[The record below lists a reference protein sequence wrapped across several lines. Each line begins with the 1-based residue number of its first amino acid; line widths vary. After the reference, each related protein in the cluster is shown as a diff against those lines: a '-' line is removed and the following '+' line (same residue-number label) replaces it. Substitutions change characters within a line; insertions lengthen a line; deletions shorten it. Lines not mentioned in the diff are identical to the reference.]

1 MKSMRTIKEAIVRK
15 YPDIDR
21 EDSLGSAIKMMAANN
36 TSALVVRDGEHL
48 LGIVTIS
55 DVMHSLVH
63 EEDLLQTTISSF
75 MTSCDLVSAE
85 GARNPCAQ
93 LDEDQ
98 DVLSAL
104 KVMYEA
110 GVNHLVVS
118 GADGESVGVVSSL
131 EIIRLLGQQSGDEN

>member
-1 MKSMRTIKEAIVRK
+1 MKSSRTIKEAIVRE

-21 EDSLGSAIKMMAANN
+21 EDTLGSAIKTMASNN
-36 TSALVVRDGEHL
+36 SSALVVRDGEHL
-48 LGIVTIS
+48 LGIVTIT
-55 DVMHSLVH
+55 DVMHCLAN
-63 EEDLLQTTISSF
+63 EQDLQQTRISSF
-75 MTSCDLVSAE
+75 MTGCDLVSAE
-85 GARNPCAQ
+85 GARNPCVQ

-118 GADGESVGVVSSL
+118 GNDGEAVGVVSSL
-131 EIIRLLGQQSGDEN
+131 EIVRLLGR

>member
-1 MKSMRTIKEAIVRK
+1 MKSARTIKEAIVRN

-21 EDSLGSAIKMMAANN
+21 DDSPGAAIRTMAVNN
-36 TSALVVRDGEHL
+36 TSALVVRDGGHL

-63 EEDLLQTTISSF
+63 EEDLQQTTVGSF
-75 MTSCDLVSAE
+75 MTRCDLVSE
-85 GARNPCAQ
+85 KGARNPCAQ

-118 GADGESVGVVSSL
+118 GGDGEAVGVVSSL
-131 EIIRLLGQQSGDEN
+131 EIIRLLGRQVSEDD